1 MVPPFAMNAPSPAPE
16 LANETA
22 RRRTFAII
30 AHPDAGKTTLT
41 EKLLLYA
48 GMIRTAGMVKNRKTG
63 KMATSDWMAM
73 EQERGISI
81 TASAMQFEYKGH
93 VINVLDT
100 PGHQD
105 FSEDTY
111 RTLTAADSAIMVLD
125 AAKGVETQTK
135 KLFAA
140 CKLRGVPVL
149 TFINKCDLPGR
160 EPLDIL
166 TEVEDVLGI
175 QASAMNWPV
184 GSGREFVGVVD
195 RRSSDLLVFR
205 KTAAGGARRA
215 DMERVPLADPH
226 AAELVG
232 DVLAAKLREDLEML
246 QVAGNPFSTEAFRRG
261 EVTPV
266 FFGSALT
273 NFGIEPFYDAFIE
286 MAPPPGPRPATKLD
300 GTPVTVEPLTSPFSA
315 YVFKIQANM
324 DPKHRDSLA
333 FIRIC
338 SGRFERD
345 LTVKHYHRG
354 QFVREVR
361 LSRPQTMVARDRTT
375 LDVAYPGDVVGLVN
389 AGFAIGDSILN
400 QGGPA
405 KEGFEHAPLPQFP
418 PECFARVLPA
428 DLTKRKA
435 FDKGLTQLASEGAVQ
450 VLRSWENPL
459 GDAFIAAVGRL
470 QFEVFQYRLRDE
482 YNVETEMSPLP
493 YQCSGWLIGDV
504 DTFKPTHGS
513 MLAKDH
519 RGKPVVL
526 FPSEWD
532 RKYCAQQNPQHSFV
546 DIL

>member
-1 MVPPFAMNAPSPAPE
+1 MSAPALAPE
-16 LANETA
+16 LPAEAA

-48 GMIRTAGMVKNRKTG
+48 GMIRTAGMVKNRKSG
-63 KMATSDWMAM
+63 RMATSDWMAM

-93 VINVLDT
+93 IINVLDT

-125 AAKGVETQTK
+125 ASKGVETQTR

-160 EPLDIL
+160 DPLEL
-166 TEVEDVLGI
+166 MTEVEEVLGI

-184 GSGREFVGVVD
+184 GSGRDFRGVVD
-195 RRSSDLLVFR
+195 RRSGDLLAFR
-205 KTAAGGARRA
+205 RTAAGGAQRA
-215 DMERVPLADPH
+215 ELERVPLSGAR
-226 AAELVG
+226 AGELLG
-232 DVLAAKLREDLEML
+232 LELAAKLQGDLEML
-246 QVAGNPFSTEAFRRG
+246 QVAGNPFSREDFLAGRI
-261 EVTPV
+261 TPV

-273 NFGIEPFYDAFIE
+273 NFGIEPFYDAFVDL
-286 MAPPPGPRPATKLD
+286 APAPGPRPATRLD
-300 GTPVTVEPLTSPFSA
+300 GTPLRIDPLAAPFSA
-315 YVFKIQANM
+315 YAFKIQANM
-324 DPKHRDSLA
+324 DPRHRDSLA
-333 FIRIC
+333 FVRIV

-345 LTVKHYHRG
+345 LVVKHYHRG
-354 QFVREVR
+354 EFVRELR
-361 LSRPQTMVARDRTT
+361 LSRPQTLVARDRTT

-389 AGFAIGDSILN
+389 AGFAIGDTILA
-400 QGGPA
+400 QAGPA
-405 KEGFEHAPLPQFP
+405 KDGFEHAPLPQFP
-418 PECFARVLPA
+418 PEVFARIQPA
-428 DLTKRKA
+428 DLTKRKS
-435 FDKGLTQLASEGAVQ
+435 FDKGMLQLASEGAVQ
-450 VLRSWENPL
+450 VLRSWDNPT
-459 GDAFIAAVGRL
+459 GDPFIAAVGRL
-470 QFEVFQYRLRDE
+470 QFEVLQYRLRDE
-482 YNVETEMSPLP
+482 YGVETELRELP
-493 YQCSGWLIGDV
+493 YQCSSWLIGDV

-513 MLAKDH
+513 LLARDH

-526 FPSEWD
+526 FPGEWD
-532 RKYCAQQNPQHSFV
+532 KRYCAGQNPGHSFQ

>member
-1 MVPPFAMNAPSPAPE
+1 MADTPTSAPTSTAPE

-48 GMIRTAGMVKNRKTG
+48 GMLRTAGMVKNRKTG
-63 KMATSDWMAM
+63 KMATSDWMTM

-81 TASAMQFEYKGH
+81 TASVMQFEYKDH
-93 VINVLDT
+93 IINVLDT

-125 AAKGVETQTK
+125 ASKGVETQTR

-160 EPLDIL
+160 DPLEL
-166 TEVEDVLGI
+166 MTEVEDVLGI

-184 GSGREFVGVVD
+184 GMGRDFVGVVD
-195 RRSSDLLVFR
+195 RASADLIVFK
-205 KTAAGGARRA
+205 KTAAGGSQRA
-215 DMERVPLADPH
+215 AMERVALSSDQAQTLIGEELAKKMRD
-226 AAELVG
+226 
-232 DVLAAKLREDLEML
+232 DLEML
-246 QVAGNPFSTEAFRRG
+246 EIAGNPYSHEAFRRG
-261 EVTPV
+261 QITPV

-273 NFGIEPFYDAFIE
+273 NFGIEPFYAFVD
-286 MAPPPGPRPATKLD
+286 MAPAPSPRQATKLD
-300 GTPVTVEPLTSPFSA
+300 GTAVTINPITSPFSA
-315 YVFKIQANM
+315 YAFKIQANM
-324 DPKHRDSLA
+324 DPRHRDSLV
-333 FIRIC
+333 FVRIC

-345 LTVKHYHRG
+345 IVVKHYHRG
-354 QFVREVR
+354 AFVREVR
-361 LSRPQTMVARDRTT
+361 LSRPQTLVARDRTT

-389 AGFAIGDSILN
+389 AGFAIGDTILA

-405 KEGFEHAPLPQFP
+405 KDGFEHAPLPQFP
-418 PECFARVLPA
+418 PEVFARVMPS
-428 DLTKRKA
+428 DLTKRKS
-435 FDKGLTQLASEGAVQ
+435 FDKGIVQLASEGAVQ
-450 VLRSWENPL
+450 VLRSWDNPMS
-459 GDAFIAAVGRL
+459 DPFIAAVGRL
-470 QFEVFQYRLRDE
+470 QFEVLKYRLKDE
-482 YNVETEMSPLP
+482 YSVEAEINDLP
-493 YQCSGWLIGDV
+493 YQCSSWLVGEV
-504 DTFKPTHGS
+504 DQFKPTHGS
-513 MLAKDH
+513 YLAKDH

-532 RKYCAQQNPQHSFV
+532 KSYCAKQNPQHQFIE
-546 DIL
+546 IL

>member
-1 MVPPFAMNAPSPAPE
+1 MSAALTAPE
-16 LANETA
+16 LPAETA

-63 KMATSDWMAM
+63 RMATSDWMAM

-81 TASAMQFEYKGH
+81 TASAMQFEYKGCI
-93 VINVLDT
+93 INVLDT

-125 AAKGVETQTK
+125 ASKGVETQTR

-160 EPLDIL
+160 DPLEL
-166 TEVEDVLGI
+166 MTEVEEVLGI

-184 GSGREFVGVVD
+184 GSGKEFRGVVD
-195 RRSSDLLVFR
+195 RRTGDLLAFR
-205 KTAAGGARRA
+205 RTAAGGAQRA
-215 DMERVPLADPH
+215 ELERVPLS
-226 AAELVG
+226 AARAGEILG
-232 DVLAAKLREDLEML
+232 PELAAKLRTDLEML
-246 QVAGNPFSTEAFRRG
+246 QIAGNEFTREDFLAGRI
-261 EVTPV
+261 TPV

-273 NFGIEPFYDAFIE
+273 NFGIEPFYDAFVE
-286 MAPPPGPRPATKLD
+286 LAPSPSARQATRLD
-300 GTPVTVEPLTSPFSA
+300 GTAVTIDPLTAPFSA
-315 YVFKIQANM
+315 YAFKIQANM
-324 DPKHRDSLA
+324 DPRHRDSLA
-333 FIRIC
+333 FVRIV

-345 LTVKHYHRG
+345 LVVKHYHRG
-354 QFVREVR
+354 EFVRELR

-389 AGFAIGDSILN
+389 AGFAIGDTILA
-400 QGGPA
+400 QAGPA
-405 KEGFEHAPLPQFP
+405 KDGFEHAPLPQFP
-418 PECFARVLPA
+418 PEVFARIQPA
-428 DLTKRKA
+428 DLTKRKS
-435 FDKGLTQLASEGAVQ
+435 FDKGMLQLASEGAVQ
-450 VLRSWENPL
+450 VLRSWDNPT
-459 GDAFIAAVGRL
+459 GDPFIAAVGRL
-470 QFEVFQYRLRDE
+470 QFEVLVYRLRDE
-482 YNVETEMSPLP
+482 YGVETELSELP
-493 YQCSGWLIGDV
+493 FQCSAWLVGDV
-504 DTFKPTHGS
+504 ETFKPTHGS
-513 MLAKDH
+513 MLARDH

-526 FPSEWD
+526 FPGEWD
-532 RKYCAQQNPQHSFV
+532 KRYCAGQNPQHSFR

>member
-1 MVPPFAMNAPSPAPE
+1 MTDAPPE
-16 LANETA
+16 LAAETL

-48 GMIRTAGMVKNRKTG
+48 GMLRTAGMVKNRKTG
-63 KMATSDWMAM
+63 RMATSDWMTM

-93 VINVLDT
+93 LINVLDT

-125 AAKGVETQTK
+125 AAKGVETQTR

-160 EPLDIL
+160 PALELL

-175 QASAMNWPV
+175 HACAMNWPV
-184 GSGREFVGVVD
+184 GMGRDFVGVAD
-195 RRSSDLLVFR
+195 RASRDLIIFR

-215 DMERVPLADPH
+215 EMERVSLADAH
-226 AAELVG
+226 AAELIG
-232 DVLAAKLREDLEML
+232 ADQAKHLGEELEML
-246 QVAGNPFSTEAFRRG
+246 EIAGNPFTREAFLRN

-273 NFGIEPFYDAFIE
+273 NFGIEPFYDAFIDL
-286 MAPPPGPRPATKLD
+286 APAPGSRLAKRLD
-300 GTPVTVEPLTSPFSA
+300 GSELIVEPLETPFSA

-333 FIRIC
+333 FIRII
-338 SGRFERD
+338 SGRFERGMM
-345 LTVKHYHRG
+345 VRHYHRG
-354 QFVREVR
+354 ACLRELR
-361 LSRPQTMVARDRTT
+361 LAGSQTLVARDRNT

-389 AGFAIGDSILN
+389 AGFSIGDTILAL
-400 QGGPA
+400 GGAA
-405 KEGFEHAPLPQFP
+405 KDGFEHAPLPQFP
-418 PECFARVLPA
+418 PEVFTRVRPT
-428 DLTKRKA
+428 DMGKRKG
-435 FDKGLTQLASEGAVQ
+435 FDKGMLQLAAEGAVQ
-450 VLRSWENPL
+450 VLRPWDDPQA
-459 GDAFIAAVGRL
+459 DPIIAAVGRL
-470 QFEVFQYRLRDE
+470 QFEVLQYRLKDE
-482 YNVETEMSPLP
+482 YGVETELSPLP
-493 YQCSGWLIGDV
+493 YTCSGWLVGDV
-504 DTFKPTHGS
+504 TSFKPTSGS
-513 MLAKDH
+513 RLACDH
-519 RGKPVVL
+519 RGKAVAL
-526 FPSEWD
+526 FQSDWEK
-532 RKYCAQQNPQHSFV
+532 RYCAKQNPEHQFV
-546 DIL
+546 DIY

>member
-1 MVPPFAMNAPSPAPE
+1 MPDAATAPE
-16 LANETA
+16 LPAETS

-48 GMIRTAGMVKNRKTG
+48 GMLRTAGMVKNRKTG
-63 KMATSDWMAM
+63 RMATSDWMAM

-93 VINVLDT
+93 IINVLDT

-125 AAKGVETQTK
+125 ASKGVEAQTR

-160 EPLDIL
+160 DPLEL
-166 TEVEDVLGI
+166 MTEVEEVLGI

-184 GSGREFVGVVD
+184 GSGRDFTGVVD
-195 RRSSDLLVFR
+195 RRSKDLLVFR
-205 KTAAGGARRA
+205 KTAAGGALRA
-215 DMERVPLADPH
+215 EMERVALASPE
-226 AAELVG
+226 AAA
-232 DVLAAKLREDLEML
+232 LAGPERIAKLRDDLEML
-246 QVAGNPFSTEAFRRG
+246 EVAGNPFSREEFLAGRI
-261 EVTPV
+261 TPV

-273 NFGIEPFYDAFIE
+273 NFGIEPFYDAFVE
-286 MAPPPGPRPATKLD
+286 LAPSPGPRPATRLD
-300 GTPVTVEPLTSPFSA
+300 GTPVTVDPLTSPFSA
-315 YVFKIQANM
+315 YAFKIQANM
-324 DPKHRDSLA
+324 DPRHRDSLA
-333 FIRIC
+333 FVRIV

-345 LTVKHYHRG
+345 LVVKHYHRG
-354 QFVREVR
+354 EFVRELR
-361 LSRPQTMVARDRTT
+361 LSRPQTLVARDRTT

-389 AGFAIGDSILN
+389 AGFAIGDTILS

-418 PECFARVLPA
+418 PEVFARVMPS
-428 DLTKRKA
+428 DLTKRKS
-435 FDKGLTQLASEGAVQ
+435 FDKGMAQLASEGAVQ
-450 VLRSWENPL
+450 VLRSWDNPM
-459 GDAFIAAVGRL
+459 GDPFIAAVGRL
-470 QFEVFQYRLRDE
+470 QFEVLQYRLRDE
-482 YNVETEMSPLP
+482 YGVETELGDLP
-493 YQCSGWLIGDV
+493 YTCSAWLVGDV
-504 DTFKPTHGS
+504 ETFKPTHGTL
-513 MLAKDH
+513 LAKDH

-526 FPSEWD
+526 LPSEWD
-532 RKYCAQQNPQHSFV
+532 KKYCLAQNPDHRFA